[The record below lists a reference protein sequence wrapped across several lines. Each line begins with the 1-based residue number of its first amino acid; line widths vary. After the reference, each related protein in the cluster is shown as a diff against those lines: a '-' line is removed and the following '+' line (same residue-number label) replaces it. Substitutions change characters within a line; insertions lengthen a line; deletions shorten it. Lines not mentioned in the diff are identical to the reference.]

1 MENPTIESVMQEN
14 MAFFA
19 FSNEQFNRQKWDD
32 IEYVSLGS
40 GLVCPKENAEKL
52 TQELN
57 AVTTN
62 RIKKELEE
70 NSVKDIIWRELANHE
85 CQIVGDYS
93 DVVDLLSGYG
103 ITEQDIKEQWSS
115 YYQHCID
122 NDYF

>member
-52 TQELN
+52 TQELM
-57 AVTTN
+57 
-62 RIKKELEE
+62 
-70 NSVKDIIWRELANHE
+70 
-85 CQIVGDYS
+85 
-93 DVVDLLSGYG
+93 LLPL
-103 ITEQDIKEQWSS
+103 IA
-115 YYQHCID
+115 
-122 NDYF
+122 